1 MLSSPEGSSAA
12 FPGQHVG
19 GRSDKSCLQPDHHSR
34 GCVCVC
40 PVARVLYGEHG
51 TFAGPR
57 GARESCWDFRHMP
70 PCSAYE
76 VLRIIL
82 CVWYVSSLPTEC
94 HSGPGLSRL
103 PRRLQSQSENHH
115 GLGLHPRIS
124 GPASQVLANLI
135 LYQTRRREIH
145 FKTTCNFKRV

>member
-1 MLSSPEGSSAA
+1 MLSPPEGSGAA

-19 GRSDKSCLQPDHHSR
+19 GRSDKSCRQPDHHSR
-34 GCVCVC
+34 EGGC
-40 PVARVLYGEHG
+40 PVARVLCGEHG

-57 GARESCWDFRHMP
+57 GARVSCWDFRHVP

-76 VLRIIL
+76 VSRIIL
-82 CVWYVSSLPTEC
+82 CARYVSSLPTER
-94 HSGPGLSRL
+94 HPGPGLSRL
-103 PRRLQSQSENHH
+103 PHRLQSQSENHH